1 MNEQQLLRAIGSAKP
16 EYLAQSEEAE
26 KKAAH
31 PWKRWG
37 ALAASVC
44 LIVGLGAAAF
54 AFVTRGA
61 PSTPEASSGAD
72 ASGNSAADGAP
83 ADMSAYLAYAGPV
96 MPLTLRE
103 EAPELSASRKLTL
116 DFAPYTPE
124 TGADGS
130 DADTQRVIDVTD
142 AYTLTNESEHDV
154 TITAVYPFVSEVRE
168 IGKNSPAICA
178 NGEAVQAEV
187 RIGSF
192 AGGFA
197 PAASP
202 GQENSAERMNL
213 RAPEDWENY
222 AAILKSGDDL
232 VSAFEELPA
241 LDETVYV
248 YTLTP
253 VGESMESPATVA
265 MTCDYDPART
275 KLLTANFN
283 GFGYDEKMQLA
294 QYSFFVSQKGTHYLA
309 ALGEDIAGYTV
320 QGYED
325 GGCDPNEKLDGLSAI
340 VEREEMTLEAFL
352 RLVIEDVLE
361 AYSIYGQG
369 MEYVRGSEP
378 LPLYYRAAV
387 EFLLNYGALSD
398 DPVERYAMWYGSL
411 DMMLGDAWVV
421 DRVCYAAFEVT
432 VPAGESV
439 TVTAQLTKEHSYNFY
454 GSGYGREN
462 MDGYDFLTG
471 AASKLRF
478 SEQTAEL
485 LTHGC
490 VEVTEQN
497 FGFDP
502 ENGITEVTIDPDA
515 EHLYLNVR
523 KMSDE

>member
-1 MNEQQLLRAIGSAKP
+1 MNEQQLLRAIGDAKP
-16 EYLAQSEEAE
+16 EYLAQSEET
-26 KKAAH
+26 KKNAQ
-31 PWKRWG
+31 PWKRWT
-37 ALAASVC
+37 ALAACAC

-54 AFVTRGA
+54 AFVTRCA
-61 PSTPEASSGAD
+61 SSAPEASSGSD
-72 ASGNSAADGAP
+72 ASGNSAADGAS
-83 ADMSAYLAYAGPV
+83 ADASAFLAYAGPV
-96 MPLTLRE
+96 LPLTLRE
-103 EAPELSASRKLTL
+103 EAPELSALRKLTL
-116 DFAPYTPE
+116 DFAPYAPE
-124 TGADGS
+124 AGADAS
-130 DADTQRVIDVTD
+130 DADAQRALDVTD
-142 AYTLTNESEHDV
+142 AYTLTNESDHDV
-154 TITAVYPFVSEVRE
+154 TVTAVYPFVSEIRE
-168 IGKNSPAICA
+168 IGKNSPDICVD
-178 NGEAVQAEV
+178 GEAVQAEV
-187 RIGSF
+187 SIGSF

-197 PAASP
+197 PTASP
-202 GQENSAERMNL
+202 GQENSTERMNL
-213 RAPEDWENY
+213 RKLESWEDY
-222 AAILKSGDDL
+222 AAILKSGGDL
-232 VSAFEELPA
+232 QSAFEPLPT

-248 YTLTP
+248 YTLTSA
-253 VGESMESPATVA
+253 GEPMDSPATVA

-283 GFGYDEKMQLA
+283 GFGYDEETKLA
-294 QYSFFVSQKGTHYLA
+294 QHSFFVSQKGTHYLA

-361 AYSIYGQG
+361 TYSIYGQG

-398 DPVERYAMWYGSL
+398 DPAERYAMWYGSL

-439 TVTAQLTKEHSYNFY
+439 TVTAQLTKEHSYNFW
-454 GSGYGREN
+454 GAGYGREN
-462 MDGYDFLTG
+462 VDGYDFLTG
-471 AASKLRF
+471 DASRLLF
-478 SEQTAEL
+478 TEQTAEL

-502 ENGITEVTIDPDA
+502 ENGVTEVTLDRDA

-523 KMSDE
+523 KMDDE